1 MTEVFHLLSY
11 PCHEVKWCFP
21 ATEMDFALPVLSS
34 PQHPAWPDPPFRDEH
49 LHVAQKCKVGQGP
62 WRSSLVMLQSC
73 FPFSMAFWSDGVTSV
88 ESKRSETKNCQM
100 RWKWVSCDKYIPL
113 CCPSRTWRQGFMV
126 RCSYRWA
133 YGSQLC
139 FKESEKKILLTSL
152 ANAEVEM
159 FMLNQTHTMDFVKQ
173 TGTC

>member
-34 PQHPAWPDPPFRDEH
+34 PQHPVWPDPPFRDEH
-49 LHVAQKCKVGQGP
+49 LHVAQKCKFGQGP

-100 RWKWVSCDKYIPL
+100 RWKWVSCEIYLSAVQVQRGDKDLWWDVLIGELMGASSALKNLERKFFSPV
-113 CCPSRTWRQGFMV
+113 WQ
-126 RCSYRWA
+126 
-133 YGSQLC
+133 
-139 FKESEKKILLTSL
+139 
-152 ANAEVEM
+152 
-159 FMLNQTHTMDFVKQ
+159 MLR
-173 TGTC
+173 